1 MPASST
7 RVGYVP
13 VVAVADHGRRGKQ
26 WAGKAAMAMLLS
38 AFLDG
43 VRPVDMIGEVSTVHI
58 SSVSYDSREVRDGAL
73 FCCLDGTRY
82 DGHEFAGL
90 AVSNGASALLVER
103 RLDIAVPQI
112 VVTQGAARAAMAV
125 IAANF
130 YGRPSGSL
138 VMFGVTGTNG
148 KTTVAHMVASILRA
162 GGLRTSVIGTLG
174 GGRTT
179 PESADLQRSLAQA
192 RDSGFKAVSM
202 EVSSHGMV
210 QHRVDAIRFQAAV
223 FTNLSPEHLD
233 YHKTMDMYFA
243 AKAALFVPERVE
255 NAIINVDDPW
265 GRLLVER
272 ASGVPVLRYSADEA
286 SEVSQDEHGSSF
298 CWRGMQ
304 VRIPL
309 AGRYNVLNAI
319 AAANAGLVLG
329 VDEDEIAEG
338 LYTMEPVPGRFALYR
353 SPSGGIVVIDYAHTP
368 DALEAV
374 LMSAREIMHEP
385 SRQLTCVFGCGGDRD
400 ASKRPLMGSVAAR
413 LADRVVVTSD
423 NSRNENPVVI
433 MDEIVSGIGADDRNR
448 LVVEIDRRKA
458 IKSAVAQLRDGDVV
472 VVAGRGHET
481 VMEAGG
487 KCMHFSDA
495 EVVTGCMA
503 VPVGRYVSVPGGSL
517 SGGEGR
523 SSGVG
528 TDLEVGTDPGAG
540 VSGRSTEGGAGTAGG
555 VTCSD

>member
-1 MPASST
+1 
-7 RVGYVP
+7 
-13 VVAVADHGRRGKQ
+13 
-26 WAGKAAMAMLLS
+26 MLLS
-38 AFLDG
+38 GLLDG
-43 VRPVDMIGEVSTVHI
+43 IRPVDMVGEVSTAQI
-58 SSVSYDSREVRDGAL
+58 SSVSYDSREACDGAL
-73 FCCLDGTRY
+73 FCCLAGTRY
-82 DGHEFAGL
+82 DGHEFAGR

-112 VVTQGAARAAMAV
+112 VVARGTARAAMAV

-138 VMFGVTGTNG
+138 VMSGVTGTNG

-179 PESADLQRSLAQA
+179 PESTDLQRSLAQA

-210 QHRVDAIRFQAAV
+210 QNRVDAIRFQAAV

-233 YHKTMDMYFA
+233 YHKTMDMYFG

-265 GRLLVER
+265 GRLLTEKV
-272 ASGVPVLRYSADEA
+272 SGVPVLRYGADEA
-286 SEVSQDEHGSSF
+286 SEVSQDEYGSSF
-298 CWRGMQ
+298 RWRGMQ
-304 VRIPL
+304 VRIQL

-329 VDEDEIAEG
+329 VDEDAIAEG
-338 LYTMEPVPGRFALYR
+338 LDTMEPVPGRFALYR
-353 SPSGGIVVIDYAHTP
+353 SPSGGVVVIDYAHTP

-385 SRQLTCVFGCGGDRD
+385 RGRLTCVFGCGGDRD

-413 LADRVVVTSD
+413 LADKVVVTSD
-423 NSRNENPVVI
+423 NSRNEDPVAI
-433 MDEIVSGIGADDRNR
+433 MDEIVSGIGADDRKR
-448 LVVEIDRRKA
+448 LVVEINRRKA
-458 IKSAVAQLRDGDVV
+458 IEFAVVQLRDGDVV
-472 VVAGRGHET
+472 VVAGKGHET

-487 KCMHFSDA
+487 KCVHFSDA

-503 VPVGRYVSVPGGSL
+503 VLAGRQGNVPGGSL
-517 SGGEGR
+517 SGDAGR
-523 SSGVG
+523 SWVVGADLGVG
-528 TDLEVGTDPGAG
+528 TDPRVGD
-540 VSGRSTEGGAGTAGG
+540 SGRSIEGGAGSTGG
-555 VTCSD
+555 LACSD